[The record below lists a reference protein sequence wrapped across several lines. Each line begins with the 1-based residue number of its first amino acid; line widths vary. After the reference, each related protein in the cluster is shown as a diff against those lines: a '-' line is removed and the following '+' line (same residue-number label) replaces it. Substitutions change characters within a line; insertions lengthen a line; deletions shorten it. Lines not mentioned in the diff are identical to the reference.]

1 MEKTKGFHITIVD
14 LDNDKILVDE
24 NSNCIVGGFT
34 HGDVAQGI
42 GYYKCNSSDL
52 FVTIDVA
59 QTAVNNQKKSLL
71 NHCFG
76 TILKKKFED
85 DDEHE

>member
-1 MEKTKGFHITIVD
+1 MEKLKGFHITIVD
-14 LDNDKILVDE
+14 LDNGKTLVDE
-24 NSNCIVGGFT
+24 NSNCIIGGFT

-42 GYYKCNSSDL
+42 GFCKCNPNDL
-52 FVTIDVA
+52 FATVEVA
-59 QTAVNNQKKSLL
+59 QTAVTEQKKSLL

-76 TILKKKFED
+76 AILKKKFED